1 MFLLHVKYERSKIF
15 MRNPNGYGSVYKL
28 SGKRRKPYAARITMD
43 WNEKGQPI
51 YKFIGYFDNRKDAVL
66 CLANYNTNPYDVS
79 LQASTVADMWEMFK
93 KRKFKDDDKSSRYR
107 VYHAAYKNI
116 SPLHNIEIRKLKT
129 YHIQEV
135 IDNLN
140 RGTQSKSHIQMLVNQ
155 LFNLAI
161 ELDIC
166 NKNYSKFVEAQ
177 PKKKS
182 TIHKAFDK
190 DEVKILWDN
199 VFVNETAVYAL
210 ILIYTGMRPSELVNL
225 ETKNIFLND
234 KYLVGGSKTEAG
246 RNRIIPINDKIY
258 PLICKLYDASNSKL
272 IKSESYGIFKKQWD
286 IDMKKMGLKHLPHDG
301 RHTFASLMN
310 TAEANK
316 TSIKR
321 IMGHVSNDIT
331 EDVYTH
337 KTLPELLY
345 AVNLI

>member
-1 MFLLHVKYERSKIF
+1 

-93 KRKFKDDDKSSRYR
+93 KRKFKNEEKTSKYY
-107 VYHAAYKNI
+107 VYQAAFKNI
-116 SPLHNIEIRKLKT
+116 KPLHNVEIRKLKT
-129 YHIQEV
+129 FQVQDV
-135 IDNLN
+135 IDSLDKSP
-140 RGTQSKSHIQMLVNQ
+140 QSKAHIQMLINQ
-155 LFNLAI
+155 LFDIAI

-166 NKNYSKFVEAQ
+166 NKNYGKFVEAEA
-177 PKKKS
+177 KKKS
-182 TIHKAFDK
+182 TIHKPFSK
-190 DEVKILWDN
+190 EEIKTLWDN

-225 ETKNIFLND
+225 ETKNIFLEE
-234 KYLVGGSKTEAG
+234 KYVIGGSKTEAG

-272 IKSESYGIFKKQWD
+272 INSGSYGIFKNRWD
-286 IDMKKMGLKHLPHDG
+286 ADMKKMGLKHLPHDG

-321 IMGHVSNDIT
+321 IMGHASNDIT